1 MDNMKAL
8 GSDGLSVGFFE
19 GAWNVVEEDLYDAVL
34 HFFESCYL
42 PFRDNATAS
51 LSLLNIVGLSV

>member
-1 MDNMKAL
+1 M
-8 GSDGLSVGFFE
+8 
-19 GAWNVVEEDLYDAVL
+19 VEEDLYDAVL

-42 PFRDNATAS
+42 PLRDNATAS